1 MTPGEL
7 VFVGVAVLFASGI
20 QTMTGFGFSLFAVP
34 IMSMVIPTE
43 AAVVIAASLS
53 TMTSGGQAWTERHHR
68 DNPTVVRI
76 ILSALIGMPLGLY
89 VLEVTSSQQLKIGLA
104 VVIVVFLMINLR
116 GVRLDHASR
125 PLDIVAGFVAGVLS
139 TSLSTNGPPLAMA
152 LHARHLPAPVFRG
165 TIATILCTIGL
176 ISVVLFAV
184 TGHYTTE
191 IGWALLIV
199 IPAMVIGFLV
209 GHRLRTR
216 IDHVLF
222 RRLVTLLLAIT
233 AAVTLVSA
241 ALG

>member
-125 PLDIVAGFVAGVLS
+125 PIDIGAGFVAGVLS

-184 TGHYTTE
+184 TGHYTSE